1 MKQTYKLGTWA
12 ASRRDPNRDILYSPR
27 TRRIFT
33 PRIGDRPALDFAK
46 NIPTLAAAVERVR
59 GIVWSG
65 DFEPVEGGWK

>member
-27 TRRIFT
+27 TRR
-33 PRIGDRPALDFAK
+33 PSGDFAK
-46 NIPTLAAAVERVR
+46 NVPTLAVAVKRVQ